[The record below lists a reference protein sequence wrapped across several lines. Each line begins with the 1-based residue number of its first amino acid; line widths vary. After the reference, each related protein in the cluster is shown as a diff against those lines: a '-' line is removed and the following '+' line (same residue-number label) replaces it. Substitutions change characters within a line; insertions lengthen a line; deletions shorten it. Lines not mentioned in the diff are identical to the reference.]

1 MKKISLILVVAMMIS
16 LLAGCAGTTVVY
28 HTDCTCPTGSH
39 SAPATNPTNPSTPSI
54 SAEGEIKTG
63 VFVGVT
69 MKNTDYSG
77 AVVDGM
83 VEYDVTVA
91 AVTVDE
97 NGVILSCRLDSIGTS
112 LAFEGGAL
120 GIDPKD
126 HPPILSKNELGDSYG
141 MKGSSGIGAE
151 WYQQAQALCDYAVGK
166 TVEEL
171 RSGAVNE
178 SGYAADADLATSA
191 TIKLG
196 GYVSAIEGAVA
207 NAKPLGAQ
215 AGDELR
221 LAAISSFVD
230 STNPADGKDGNAQL
244 NVDVVALTMNGETIT
259 SCQIDSIQAK
269 VAFNAA
275 GTVTSDLTAPVQSK
289 NQLGDAYNMVAWGS
303 ATYEWY
309 QQAENFS
316 AYVTGKTAADVAGI
330 AIAES
335 TKPAEGTDLAATV
348 TISII
353 GFQNLIAKAA
363 A

>member
-1 MKKISLILVVAMMIS
+1 MKKISLILVIAMVIG
-16 LLAGCAGTTVVY
+16 LLAGCAGTPVVY
-28 HTDCTCPTGSH
+28 YTDCTCPTGSH
-39 SAPATNPTNPSTPSI
+39 SVPATDATTPTV

-63 VFVGVT
+63 VYIGVT

-112 LAFEGGAL
+112 LTFEGGAL
-120 GIDPKD
+120 GIDPKN

-141 MKGSSGIGAE
+141 MKGNSGIGAE

-166 TVEEL
+166 TVEQL
-171 RSGAVNE
+171 RSGAVDE
-178 SGYAADADLATSA
+178 TGHAADADLATSA
-191 TIKLG
+191 TIYLG

-221 LAAISSFVD
+221 LAAIASFSD
-230 STNPADGKDGNAQL
+230 STDPAEDKDGNAQL
-244 NVDVVALTMNGETIT
+244 NVDVVALTLNGETIT

-269 VAFNAA
+269 ASFNTE
-275 GTVTSDLTAPVQSK
+275 GVVTSDLTAAIQSK

-303 ATYEWY
+303 ATFEWY
-309 QQAENFS
+309 QQAENFC

-330 AIAES
+330 AIAET

>member
-39 SAPATNPTNPSTPSI
+39 SAPATDPTNPSTPSV

-63 VFVGVT
+63 LYIGVNVG
-69 MKNTDYSG
+69 KS
-77 AVVDGM
+77 VDGKA
-83 VEYDVTVA
+83 EYDVTLA

-112 LAFEGGAL
+112 LSFEGGAISTDL
-120 GIDPKD
+120 TA
-126 HPPILSKNELGDSYG
+126 PIQSKNELGDSYG
-141 MKGSSGIGAE
+141 MKVKSGIGA
-151 WYQQAQALCDYAVGK
+151 
-166 TVEEL
+166 
-171 RSGAVNE
+171 
-178 SGYAADADLATSA
+178 
-191 TIKLG
+191 
-196 GYVSAIEGAVA
+196 
-207 NAKPLGAQ
+207 
-215 AGDELR
+215 
-221 LAAISSFVD
+221 
-230 STNPADGKDGNAQL
+230 
-244 NVDVVALTMNGETIT
+244 
-259 SCQIDSIQAK
+259 
-269 VAFNAA
+269 
-275 GTVTSDLTAPVQSK
+275 
-289 NQLGDAYNMVAWGS
+289 
-303 ATYEWY
+303 EWY

-330 AIAES
+330 AIAET